1 MRLFEHPDFDQAI
14 LAAETHFRNLGLR
27 ASVIEK
33 DYHVTE
39 ALRALAASA
48 GNRIIFKGGTSLS
61 KGWNLIARFSE
72 DIDIFLDPQAFT
84 PPLGKNGIDR
94 ELKKLRQ
101 AIADVP
107 ALTHLPGE
115 SQTIG
120 GFGRCD
126 RFAYPQQFGGAG
138 EIANR
143 VLLEAG
149 TASGGQPTVVMKL
162 ISLLGQFLGESGQSL
177 GCVDESGFD
186 MTLLHF
192 RRTFVEKLFAIHGKV
207 ARLQADG
214 TPIGKYARHYY
225 DLYQL
230 AGQPEVLT
238 MLQSPEYATIRADYD
253 QISRAHFARD
263 YQPPQ
268 DMRFAESAAL
278 FPPSRLNGLLQKD
291 YEREC
296 VVLCYGAWPDWEQ
309 VLARF
314 KSMQG
319 FI

>member
-1 MRLFEHPDFDQAI
+1 MRLCDHPDFDQAI
-14 LAAETHFRNLGLR
+14 LAAERHFKMAGLR
-27 ASVIEK
+27 APIIEK
-33 DYHVTE
+33 DYFVTE
-39 ALRALAASA
+39 ALRALATDA
-48 GNRIIFKGGTSLS
+48 GSRIIFKGGTSLS
-61 KGWNLIARFSE
+61 KGWNLIQRFSE

-101 AIADVP
+101 AIAELP

-126 RFAYPQQFGGAG
+126 RFAYTQRFGGTG

-149 TASGGQPTVVMKL
+149 TASGRQPTVVMTL
-162 ISLLGQFLGESGQSL
+162 TSLVGQFLRETGQSL
-177 GCVDESGFD
+177 GCADESGFE

-207 ARLQADG
+207 TRLERDG
-214 TPIGKYARHYY
+214 TAIGKYARHYY

-230 AGQPEVLT
+230 AGQPEVQA
-238 MLQSPEYATIRADYD
+238 MLQTPEYAAIQADYD

-263 YQPPQ
+263 YAPPA
-268 DMRFAESAAL
+268 DMRFAASPAL
-278 FPPSRLNGLLQKD
+278 FPSRDLAAELGRE
-291 YEREC
+291 YAREC
-296 VVLCYGAWPDWEQ
+296 AVLCYGDWPEWDA
-309 VLARF
+309 VLTRF
-314 KSMQG
+314 ADLREWL
-319 FI
+319 